1 MEERSISIDDLP
13 NGWVKCNLI
22 DCGDIVSGGTPST
35 KIAEYWGNEVSWI
48 TPADLSGYEN
58 KHISKGQ
65 KSITRQGLLK
75 SSAKL
80 MPKGSVLF
88 STRAP
93 IGYVVIASN
102 DICTNQGFKSIVP
115 NNLIYNEFLYH
126 FFKSAKQLAEKHAS
140 GTTFKELSLK
150 AFSQIPIDVPPFR
163 EQHRIVAKIEELF
176 SELDKGV
183 EALKTAQQQLKVYR
197 QAVLKWA
204 FEGKLTEKWRKQQKN
219 LPTASQLLEQI
230 KTEREKVTNV
240 NGQKLKS
247 ITPLTQAELTEL
259 PVLPDGWKWM
269 KAGQLYNFVTSGS
282 RGWAQYYSES
292 GAIFIRITNL
302 DFDSVK
308 LDLAPSKL
316 QYVMPPE
323 GAEGLRTRV
332 TEGDLL
338 FSITGYLGMFAIA
351 PKLKEAYI
359 NQHIALCR
367 PVDGFNKL
375 YLGFWAISKTGGNH
389 YLNQMQKGATK
400 AGLGLDD
407 IQNLIVP
414 FCALGEQNQIVQEIE
429 TRLSVAN
436 KLEETITQSL
446 QQAEALRQSIL
457 KKAFAG
463 QLVPQDPHDEPADRL
478 LTRIRAAKAAQ
489 TPENGTVRRRGAG
502 RKAASSLSA
511 AVGKP

>member
-1 MEERSISIDDLP
+1 MDNANPMPQSWIQTTLGDISLINPKLDLVDFSDDLEISFIP
-13 NGWVKCNLI
+13 MAAVETESGKVDLSQTRKLGSVKKGYTPFIDGDVIFAKITPCMENG
-22 DCGDIVSGGTPST
+22 
-35 KIAEYWGNEVSWI
+35 KIAFLNGLKEGIGFGSTEFHVSRPLNNVPRKFIFYFLVQRSYRKDAQGNMTGS
-48 TPADLSGYEN
+48 A
-58 KHISKGQ
+58 GQ
-65 KSITRQGLLK
+65 LRV
-75 SSAKL
+75 
-80 MPKGSVLF
+80 P
-88 STRAP
+88 
-93 IGYVVIASN
+93 
-102 DICTNQGFKSIVP
+102 TNFFRDS
-115 NNLIYNEFLYH
+115 LIPL
-126 FFKSAKQLAEKHAS
+126 
-140 GTTFKELSLK
+140 
-150 AFSQIPIDVPPFR
+150 PPLR

-176 SELDKGV
+176 SKLDKGV
-183 EALKTAQQQLKVYR
+183 EALKTARQQLKVYR

-204 FEGKLTEKWRKQQKN
+204 FEGKLTEEWRKQQKN
-219 LPTASQLLEQI
+219 LPVATQLLEQI
-230 KTEREKVTNV
+230 KTEREKLAKD
-240 NGQKLKS
+240 NGKKLKPV
-247 ITPLTQAELTEL
+247 TPLTAAEAAEL
-259 PVLPDGWKWM
+259 PGLPDGWTWI

-308 LDLAPSKL
+308 LDLDPSKL

-351 PKLKEAYI
+351 PKLEEAYI

-375 YLGFWAISKTGGNH
+375 YMGFWAISKTGGNH

-429 TRLSVAN
+429 IRLSVAD
-436 KLEETITQSL
+436 KLEETISQSL
-446 QQAEALRQSIL
+446 QKAEALRQSIL
-457 KKAFAG
+457 KKAFEG
-463 QLVPQDPHDEPADRL
+463 KLVPQDPNDEPASKL
-478 LTRIRAAKAAQ
+478 LERIKAEKAAQ
-489 TPENGTVRRRGAG
+489 GPVKRSTIHTT
-502 RKAASSLSA
+502 
-511 AVGKP
+511 

>member
-1 MEERSISIDDLP
+1 MNNISLDDL
-13 NGWVKCNLI
+13 KCL
-22 DCGDIVSGGTPST
+22 DI
-35 KIAEYWGNEVSWI
+35 
-48 TPADLSGYEN
+48 
-58 KHISKGQ
+58 
-65 KSITRQGLLK
+65 
-75 SSAKL
+75 
-80 MPKGSVLF
+80 F
-88 STRAP
+88 
-93 IGYVVIASN
+93 
-102 DICTNQGFKSIVP
+102 
-115 NNLIYNEFLYH
+115 
-126 FFKSAKQLAEKHAS
+126 
-140 GTTFKELSLK
+140 
-150 AFSQIPIDVPPFR
+150 IPPTH
-163 EQHRIVAKIEELF
+163 EQNRIVAKIEELF
-176 SELDKGV
+176 SELDKGE

-204 FEGKLTEKWRKQQKN
+204 FEGKLTEEWRKQQKN
-219 LPTASQLLEQI
+219 LPTVSQLLEQI
-230 KTEREKVTNV
+230 KTEREKLTNG

-247 ITPLTQAELTEL
+247 VAPLTQAELAGL
-259 PVLPDGWKWM
+259 PVLPDEWKWI

-308 LDLAPSKL
+308 LDLDPSKL
-316 QYVMPPE
+316 QYVMPPG

-389 YLNQMQKGATK
+389 YLYQMQKGATK

-407 IQNLIVP
+407 IRNLIVP

-429 TRLSVAN
+429 TRLSVAD
-436 KLEETITQSL
+436 KLEETISQSL

-463 QLVPQDPHDEPADRL
+463 QLVPQDPNDEPASKL
-478 LTRIRAAKAAQ
+478 LERIKAEKAAQ
-489 TPENGTVRRRGAG
+489 PPVKKKIDQTKKDRLRAEYKRSDFPGGLVR
-502 RKAASSLSA
+502 
-511 AVGKP
+511 GKYPKDV